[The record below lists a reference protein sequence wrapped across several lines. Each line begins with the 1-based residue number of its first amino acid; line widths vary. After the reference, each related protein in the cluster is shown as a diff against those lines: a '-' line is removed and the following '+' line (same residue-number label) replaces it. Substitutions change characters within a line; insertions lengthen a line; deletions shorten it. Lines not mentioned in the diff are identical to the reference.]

1 MTTNYKVATSS
12 PVLVRNVEIVDLNG
26 FARRKDGISLALNL
40 SLFSSNTDQL
50 ATLLLQTS
58 SLPWNTIQIVEV
70 SLIILSLGL
79 QLVTFAIMAY
89 LSSLGRVTEER
100 KQRMNRLNTLAL
112 ILSMITTLINIAIVS
127 FSRSSNSSTKSC

>member
-1 MTTNYKVATSS
+1 MTTNYTVATSS

-26 FARRKDGISLALNL
+26 FARRKDGIGLALNL

-50 ATLLLQTS
+50 ATLLQT
-58 SLPWNTIQIVEV
+58 SLPWNTTQIVEV

>member
-26 FARRKDGISLALNL
+26 FARRKDGIGLALNL

-50 ATLLLQTS
+50 ATLLQTA
-58 SLPWNTIQIVEV
+58 LPWNTIQIVEV

>member
-50 ATLLLQTS
+50 ATLLQT

-100 KQRMNRLNTLAL
+100 KQRMNRMNTLAL

>member
-26 FARRKDGISLALNL
+26 FARRKDGIGLALNL

-50 ATLLLQTS
+50 ATLLLQT

>member
-26 FARRKDGISLALNL
+26 FARRKDGIGLALNL

-50 ATLLLQTS
+50 ATLLQT